1 MSQKYPGGLITK
13 NPVVPGGPF
22 EDGAASGIWTVD
34 QAMQYTKQGIWPT
47 AGLVKPFDET
57 RILIPYMSGTYTFN
71 PYLYNWTTNTMTA
84 MTSQS
89 QFYPAG
95 SENVNVVIDPNK
107 NIYAF
112 GSSANTG
119 TSYKNMMY
127 LAAGSTSP
135 SYYLVDP
142 LAYSTYGSYFSQI
155 TWNPTQNRVQC
166 QTFPH
171 YNIASS
177 PYTITFDSTG
187 TVTTYSG
194 GADGYQNPGNAL
206 LTTKNT
212 SGTVTYG
219 SYIVASG
226 DSNYDAGESFIWND
240 PTPWTTPSWT
250 QSSQAAFNPSRSWVI
265 GLPSAKAL
273 VVVFDLTF
281 VYTPAS
287 NTFTNVTTALEN
299 AGGTT
304 EVINFGL
311 AGMWEDAFCCYKSNA
326 IKVVKGDP
334 SGTISWCTSLTS
346 FFSGR
351 TIYMAWGV
359 GTTLYVLSTA
369 NPIGSWYITK
379 FEFTVAGVATRT
391 DRTLPTISGGVMPS
405 LTGLQYF
412 QELKW
417 KIGKHLVFF
426 SEIPS
431 C

>member
-13 NPVVPGGPF
+13 TPVVPGGPF
-22 EDGAASGIWTVD
+22 QDGAASGIWTVD

-47 AGLVKPFDET
+47 AGLQRPFDET
-57 RILIPYMSGTYTFN
+57 RILIPYMSGTYSFD
-71 PYLYNWTTNTMTA
+71 PYLYNWNTNTLTA

-89 QFYPAG
+89 EFYPAG

-112 GSSANTG
+112 GSASTNSG
-119 TSYKNMMY
+119 SYKNMMY
-127 LAAGSTSP
+127 LAAGSTNP
-135 SYYLVDP
+135 SYYRVDP
-142 LAYSTYGSYFSQI
+142 FTFSTYGSYFSQI

-166 QTFPH
+166 ATFPH
-171 YNIASS
+171 YNIGGT
-177 PYTITFDSTG
+177 PYTVTFDNAGSYS
-187 TVTTYSG
+187 TYSG
-194 GADGYQNPGNAL
+194 GAGGWQNPGMAL

-226 DSNYDAGESFIWND
+226 DSDSLADNSYIWSDA
-240 PTPWTTPSWT
+240 TPWTTPAWT
-250 QSSQAAFNPSRSWVI
+250 QSSQTTGNPSRSWVI

-273 VVVFDLTF
+273 VVVFSTTY

-287 NTFTNVTTALEN
+287 NTFTNVTTALDN
-299 AGGTT
+299 AGGVS
-304 EVINFGL
+304 ESINYGL
-311 AGMWEDAFCCYKSNA
+311 AGMWEDAFCCYNADA

-351 TIYMAWGV
+351 KIYMAWGV
-359 GTTLYVLSTA
+359 GTTLWVLST
-369 NPIGSWYITK
+369 ITGGGTWYITK

-391 DRTLPTISGGVMPS
+391 DRTLSGLTSTKTVS

-412 QELKW
+412 
-417 KIGKHLVFF
+417 
-426 SEIPS
+426 
-431 C
+431 

>member
-13 NPVVPGGPF
+13 TPVVPGGPF
-22 EDGAASGIWTVD
+22 QDGAASGIWTVD

-47 AGLVKPFDET
+47 AGLQKPFDET
-57 RILIPYMSGTYTFN
+57 RILIPYMSGTYTFD

-95 SENVNVVIDPNK
+95 SANVNVVIDPNK

-112 GSSANTG
+112 GSEGNTG

-142 LAYSTYGSYFSQI
+142 LAYPTYGSYFSQI

-166 QTFPH
+166 QTYPF
-171 YNIASS
+171 YAVGGT
-177 PYTITFDSTG
+177 PYAITFDSTG
-187 TVTTYSG
+187 SVTTYSG
-194 GADGYQNPGNAL
+194 GAGGFQNPGNAL

-226 DSNYDAGESFIWND
+226 DDDSFANNSYIWND

-250 QSSQAAFNPSRSWVI
+250 QSSQTTGNPSRSWVI

-273 VVVFDLTF
+273 VVCFSETF
-281 VYTPAS
+281 VYVPAS

-299 AGGTT
+299 AGGVS
-304 EVINFGL
+304 EAINFGL
-311 AGMWEDAFCCYKSNA
+311 AGMWEDAFCCYSSIA

-351 TIYMAWGV
+351 SIYMAWGV

-369 NPIGSWYITK
+369 NPTWYITK
-379 FEFTVAGVATRT
+379 FEFTTAGVATRT
-391 DRTLPTISGGVMPS
+391 DRTLPTISGGRMPS

-412 QELKW
+412 
-417 KIGKHLVFF
+417 
-426 SEIPS
+426 
-431 C
+431 

>member
-1 MSQKYPGGLITK
+1 MSKKWPGGIIT
-13 NPVVPGGPF
+13 PTPATPTGPYQ
-22 EDGAASGIWTVD
+22 DGTAKGIWTISQMAYWV
-34 QAMQYTKQGIWPT
+34 KQGLWPT

-71 PYLYNWTTNTMTA
+71 PYLYNWNTNTMTA

-89 QFYPAG
+89 NFYPAG
-95 SENVNVVIDPNK
+95 SDNVNIVIDPNK

-142 LAYSTYGSYFSQI
+142 QAYPTYGSYFSQI

-166 QTFPH
+166 QTYPH
-171 YNIASS
+171 YSVVRS

-187 TVTTYSG
+187 SVTSYSG
-194 GADGYQNPGNAL
+194 GACGYQNPGNAL

-226 DSNYDAGESFIWND
+226 DSDYDASNSFIWND

-250 QSSQAAFNPSRSWVI
+250 QSSQTTGNPSRSWVI

-273 VVVFDLTF
+273 VVCFGETF
-281 VYTPAS
+281 VYVPAS
-287 NTFTNVTTALEN
+287 NTFTNVTTALDN
-299 AGGTT
+299 AGGVS
-304 EVINFGL
+304 ESINFGL
-311 AGMWEDAFCCYKSNA
+311 AGMWEDAFCCYSSSA

-351 TIYMAWGV
+351 SIYMAWGV

-369 NPIGSWYITK
+369 NPTWYITK
-379 FEFTVAGVATRT
+379 FEFTTAGVATRT

-412 QELKW
+412 
-417 KIGKHLVFF
+417 
-426 SEIPS
+426 
-431 C
+431 